1 VKVEIKDWKILNI
14 QAVKALRSDNVP
26 FAQGSNKL
34 SYIASL
40 TLIVRLKEIKFEK
53 VIKLYN
59 LNPKPK
65 DLIVSRLLKAE
76 LVFVASN

>member
-1 VKVEIKDWKILNI
+1 
-14 QAVKALRSDNVP
+14 
-26 FAQGSNKL
+26 
-34 SYIASL
+34 
-40 TLIVRLKEIKFEK
+40 VRLKEIEFEK